1 MKKCFKTLAK
11 EKLTIHQSNG
21 TDSHLSVFE
30 VAQLF
35 DVITGKTDSRYFQ
48 ANALISNEICLN

>member
-35 DVITGKTDSRYFQ
+35 DVITGKTDSRYFK
-48 ANALISNEICLN
+48 ANELISN

>member
-11 EKLTIHQSNG
+11 EKLSIHQLSG

-35 DVITGKTDSRYFQ
+35 DVITGKSDNHFFLT
-48 ANALISNEICLN
+48 NTLVSNGICLN